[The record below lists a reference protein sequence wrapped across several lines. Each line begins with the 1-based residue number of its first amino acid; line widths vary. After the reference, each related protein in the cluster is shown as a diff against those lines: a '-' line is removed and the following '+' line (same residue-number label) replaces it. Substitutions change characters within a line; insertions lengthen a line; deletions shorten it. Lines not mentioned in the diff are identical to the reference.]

1 VIPNEQ
7 QSPSLIEDVWGSDRM
22 GSLSHVPTSAE
33 DFHGDGM
40 DGEVDVVF
48 SDSLLRDRGVTP
60 AGEFIKNESLSA
72 GVNAPGLL
80 APDGH
85 SNLPLGGPGDA
96 AHGIVGCSGLGK
108 PLGAGH
114 FASPNLAS
122 VGVASDWTASLDE
135 ASADHIA
142 AHSVTFAEAVLALTG
157 RVLRNDGNDGDYD
170 VSARW
175 DAPAVPFS
183 VESRGAYASRGD
195 DLRLRLAGQVELD
208 RVVKVE
214 RVQWSGHVYN
224 LTSSEGWFTANS
236 LIVSN
241 CDCRHIPS
249 AESMAG
255 DFTTDP
261 YAYFNSLT
269 PEEQDKLFRPH
280 GVSRERAA
288 QVGISN
294 ARGIRAGGDIY
305 RVENIRLRGV
315 GTSKAKKIY
324 GTPQVTLD
332 DIYRV
337 AGNRSGA
344 IRLMTEHG
352 YITGPQVAGGNIL
365 GNLNTDAK
373 ILARGRGKGTFSM
386 DGSQLKTNRAKVF
399 DSVESGVRNPLDRVT
414 LTAAERRMFDAKYKY
429 EVALSGT
436 FPRSVGRSSSDKF
449 VRSRAPSAAELAAFE
464 RDFVKEA
471 AIVQRSMPKF
481 D

>member
-1 VIPNEQ
+1 MIPKSSEAHYKQ
-7 QSPSLIEDVWGSDRM
+7 QQRLAVATSRAAQSLWKRM
-22 GSLSHVPTSAE
+22 GS
-33 DFHGDGM
+33 DFDA
-40 DGEVDVVF
+40 
-48 SDSLLRDRGVTP
+48 SW
-60 AGEFIKNESLSA
+60 AGIKDPL
-72 GVNAPGLL
+72 VGLL
-80 APDGH
+80 AAGQLAAARDGAAYLPKVLAETRRLDLPIGEVRPEAFSGH
-85 SNLPLGGPGDA
+85 SAAGLELEPVLYNSVIRTKTRVGQGESVKDA
-96 AHGIVGCSGLGK
+96 LSSG
-108 PLGAGH
+108 
-114 FASPNLAS
+114 
-122 VGVASDWTASLDE
+122 
-135 ASADHIA
+135 
-142 AHSVTFAEAVLALTG
+142 
-157 RVLRNDGNDGDYD
+157 GDYLSM
-170 VSARW
+170 VVLSELA
-175 DAPAVPFS
+175 DAGRGS
-183 VESRGAYASRGD
+183 VHAGIGSRPTVAGWVRMLNTPSCPQCII
-195 DLRLRLAGQVELD
+195 LAG
-208 RVVKVE
+208 K
-214 RVQWSGHVYN
+214 
-224 LTSSEGWFTANS
+224 WFRWNQGFQRHP
-236 LIVSN
+236 N